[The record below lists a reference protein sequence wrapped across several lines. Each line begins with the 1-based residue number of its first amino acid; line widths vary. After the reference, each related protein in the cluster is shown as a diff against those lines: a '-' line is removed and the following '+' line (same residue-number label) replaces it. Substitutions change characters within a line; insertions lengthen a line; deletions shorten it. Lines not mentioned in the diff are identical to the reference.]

1 MMHVYLIDAQRH
13 KRLGQLARR
22 GPRNGAPSAFRG
34 ERCAPSPNAGPSAHS
49 ERGGGW
55 VGRDRPAA
63 RLATVRAEVARE
75 RRTLARAR
83 ASGLSAPRAAAAAAA
98 RAAVPSPASIYID
111 EGVLIAMAEAAAGVS
126 APRTKEAA
134 DSPGHHPPPAPG
146 SSAAA
151 SHREHRQ
158 LFARAGSRGCCKARL
173 TRLHALLL
181 SAFRALHPLSRRI
194 VLRAFPALHH
204 LLVGTRVPR
213 GKLNLRCSVENVALK
228 AH

>member
-1 MMHVYLIDAQRH
+1 M
-13 KRLGQLARR
+13 
-22 GPRNGAPSAFRG
+22 
-34 ERCAPSPNAGPSAHS
+34 
-49 ERGGGW
+49 
-55 VGRDRPAA
+55 GRDRPAA

-111 EGVLIAMAEAAAGVS
+111 EGVLIAMAEAAAGGS
-126 APRTKEAA
+126 APRAKEAA

-158 LFARAGSRGCCKARL
+158 LVVRAGCRRGRGRSSRGCCKARL